1 MAKTQKATREVM
13 NKQNEIFEV
22 VQYAKRELVEKQRAE
37 LPKFIKKRKKQFI
50 KQLEEYNIIQKQ
62 KDDAEGSTGVVIANK
77 TLPMYELTE
86 MCFAPFINNVGGIA
100 IQYSPDEMQIMF
112 EYFKDCVKEMNK
124 YELVPPNKEM
134 FCSICGFS
142 TEKFSELKSQS
153 PEMRE
158 VLLRIEDYIANY
170 LNISGLTRKTDTVT
184 GIFIQKS
191 SLGRREAT
199 EPQQVVNNNILALSD
214 SEFAEL
220 LSKYPTKK

>member
-1 MAKTQKATREVM
+1 MGKIQKATREVM
-13 NKQNEIFEV
+13 EKQNDIFEA
-22 VQYAKRELVEKQRAE
+22 VQVAKKELIEKQRAD

-50 KQLEEYNIIQKQ
+50 KQLEEYNIIQEQ
-62 KDDAEGSTGVVIANK
+62 KNDEQETTGVIIANK

-86 MCFAPFINNVGGIA
+86 MCFAPFIKGAGGMA
-100 IQYSPDEMQIMF
+100 VQYSPDEMQAMF
-112 EYFKDCVKEMNK
+112 DYFKQCIKEMNK

-134 FCSICGFS
+134 FCSLCGFS
-142 TEKFSELKSQS
+142 TEKFGDLKAQS

-158 VLLRIEDYIANY
+158 VMLRIEDYIANF

-199 EPQQVVNNNILALSD
+199 EPQQVVNNNTLVLSD
-214 SEFAEL
+214 AEFADL
-220 LSKYPTKK
+220 LSKYSTKK

>member
-50 KQLEEYNIIQKQ
+50 KQLEEYNIIQEQ
-62 KDDAEGSTGVVIANK
+62 KNDEEGSTGVVIANK

-86 MCFAPFINNVGGIA
+86 MCFAPFIKNVGGIA

-158 VLLRIEDYIANY
+158 ILLRIEDYIANY